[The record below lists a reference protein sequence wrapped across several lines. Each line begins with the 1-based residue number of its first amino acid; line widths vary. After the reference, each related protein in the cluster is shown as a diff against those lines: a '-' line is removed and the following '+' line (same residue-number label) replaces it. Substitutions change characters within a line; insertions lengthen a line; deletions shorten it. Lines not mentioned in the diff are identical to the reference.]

1 MIESIVM
8 LLKIIA
14 LCGLCI
20 VAGLFFLM
28 LTITICLVIRG
39 LITKKKQ
46 D

>member
-1 MIESIVM
+1 MIESIIT

-28 LTITICLVIRG
+28 LTITLILVIKGVLDR
-39 LITKKKQ
+39 KKQ

>member
-1 MIESIVM
+1 MIESIIA

-14 LCGLCI
+14 LCGLCV

-28 LTITICLVIRG
+28 LTIVIVMVIKG
-39 LITKKKQ
+39 LIAKKKQ